1 MNARTLVT
9 LVCGIAALGSTA
21 SAQDLSRYRNFEAG
35 SSLAT
40 VAATASV
47 AASEAKTLYQR
58 PAVIQ
63 DLEWRPSR
71 WSGGSSTP
79 SNDPVEQVVFSFY
92 DDRLFR
98 VVVDY
103 GREQTEGM
111 TPADL
116 IAAISEVYGTP
127 AARPAS
133 PRVASRVE
141 VMSGTRLA
149 RWEDGAHM
157 VVLYRTDTY
166 REAFRL
172 IVTSVALDGQ
182 ARKAEADSVRL
193 DAREAPQREIA
204 RQKKEKDDGLAAAEK
219 ARLAN
224 KKVFRP

>member
-1 MNARTLVT
+1 MNARTVIT
-9 LVCGIAALGSTA
+9 VVCGIAALGSTA

-35 SSLAT
+35 SSLAA

-47 AASEAKTLYQR
+47 AASEAKTLYRR

-63 DLEWRPSR
+63 DLEWRPSH
-71 WSGGSSTP
+71 WTGASSAP

-116 IAAISEVYGTP
+116 IAAVSEVYGAPT
-127 AARPAS
+127 ARPANV
-133 PRVASRVE
+133 RVASRVE
-141 VMSGTRLA
+141 AMSGTRLA
-149 RWEDGAHM
+149 RWEDGGHT

-166 REAFRL
+166 RDAFRL

-182 ARKAEADSVRL
+182 ARKAEADSARL
-193 DAREAPQREIA
+193 DALEAPQREIA
-204 RQKKEKDDGLAAAEK
+204 RQKKEKDDGLAATEK